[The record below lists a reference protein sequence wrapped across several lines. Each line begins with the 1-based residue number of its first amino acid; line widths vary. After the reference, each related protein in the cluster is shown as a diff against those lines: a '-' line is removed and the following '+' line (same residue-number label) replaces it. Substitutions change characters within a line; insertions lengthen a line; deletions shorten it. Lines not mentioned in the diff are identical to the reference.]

1 MSDGVSGVSNMPF
14 NVQSDIHQQTRTRER
29 IENHF
34 EKQTIEKKHRQVH
47 SAEEAA
53 KIRTETNNYR
63 YDRFLKQQ
71 EKIQEGLHV
80 NIEV

>member
-1 MSDGVSGVSNMPF
+1 MAEGISKISAFQAYLN
-14 NVQSDIHQQTRTRER
+14 SDIHQQTRTRER
-29 IENHF
+29 IESHF
-34 EKQTIEKKHRQVH
+34 EKQTIEKEHRQIH
-47 SAEEAA
+47 LAEEAA